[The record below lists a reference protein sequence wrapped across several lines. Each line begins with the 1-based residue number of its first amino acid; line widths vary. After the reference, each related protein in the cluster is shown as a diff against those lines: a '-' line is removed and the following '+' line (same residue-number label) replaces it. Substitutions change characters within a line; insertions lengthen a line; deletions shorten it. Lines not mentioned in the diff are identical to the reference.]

1 MRDAHV
7 NLMLGKCGFA
17 CCLALFALPLM
28 GLARAQS
35 IAFTFDDGPEMSD
48 EIGMSASQRNM
59 AILAALANAKIKS
72 VLFVTRTDA
81 DQRRIELIRQ
91 WGLQGHLIGNHTATH
106 PDFDAKN
113 VRLQRFETELL
124 ECDKALRTLP
134 GYTKLFRF
142 PFLKEG
148 NTPHKRDGFREF
160 LKSLGFR
167 QGRVSIDT
175 SDWYYNQR
183 LRDRLE
189 QNPQADQTPYRE
201 AYLKHLYDRA
211 LYYDGL
217 STRVLGRSV
226 KHVMLMHHNLINAL
240 FLPDVIRLF
249 EDKGWKIIDA
259 QSAFDDPV
267 YQMQPD
273 TLPAGE
279 SILWALAKQHGV
291 PGLRW
296 PGEDDIYEKPLLD
309 ALQL

>member
-160 LKSLGFR
+160 LKSLGF
-167 QGRVSIDT
+167 
-175 SDWYYNQR
+175 
-183 LRDRLE
+183 
-189 QNPQADQTPYRE
+189 
-201 AYLKHLYDRA
+201 
-211 LYYDGL
+211 
-217 STRVLGRSV
+217 
-226 KHVMLMHHNLINAL
+226 
-240 FLPDVIRLF
+240 
-249 EDKGWKIIDA
+249 
-259 QSAFDDPV
+259 
-267 YQMQPD
+267 
-273 TLPAGE
+273 
-279 SILWALAKQHGV
+279 
-291 PGLRW
+291 
-296 PGEDDIYEKPLLD
+296 
-309 ALQL
+309 